1 MLFWTSSVHC
11 LDRDLFRGLVLKP
24 HWSWFYSNF
33 PNFRCK
39 QLDCIAYMLKVLR
52 NTVIAN
58 RVLRHGEPCKKQS
71 FSVALFKMAFK
82 RLIKDLFS
90 CLLKQ
95 WVTMLCFSFT
105 YSGIWCMF
113 LKEESGNLCVKLNNL
128 HNTRGGCE
136 GSGCVHPRE
145 ILNRKGNVSYFN
157 NDKLDRNDVADLS
170 GRGYT
175 LRHYIIWVFRL

>member
-1 MLFWTSSVHC
+1 
-11 LDRDLFRGLVLKP
+11 
-24 HWSWFYSNF
+24 
-33 PNFRCK
+33 
-39 QLDCIAYMLKVLR
+39 
-52 NTVIAN
+52 
-58 RVLRHGEPCKKQS
+58 
-71 FSVALFKMAFK
+71 
-82 RLIKDLFS
+82 
-90 CLLKQ
+90 
-95 WVTMLCFSFT
+95 
-105 YSGIWCMF
+105 MF

-175 LRHYIIWVFRL
+175 LRHYII